1 MKIKMNIGR
10 EYDNRRSDMLWN
22 LVEELEKE
30 RRVMTRVRIKRFSCV
45 GRKTRIKK
53 QNILIEIN

>member
-45 GRKTRIKK
+45 GK
-53 QNILIEIN
+53 